1 MLITRVVIMEK
12 IIELKGVNYFYKTF
26 KKQQGFVGSIK
37 DFWKREEE
45 RVHSLRN
52 FELEIGK
59 GEILGLLGP
68 NGAGKTTLIKLLSGI
83 LEPDSGEVSCMGHRP
98 FRKEK
103 AYLKNIGV
111 VLGQKSQ
118 LIWDL
123 PALETLDMLRLIY
136 EVEKSEYEQRLE
148 LLLDLLELKDKLHI
162 PVRKLSLGERVKFEL
177 ICALIHR
184 PEVLFLDEP
193 TIGLDLTSQRNIHR
207 FLKEINRKEKITV
220 LLTSHY
226 LKDIEALCERIVI
239 VMKGQKKED
248 TSIRALVEKFS
259 GKGSEF
265 VIEFTDFVPEGLHML
280 GEVRENSLEVSDK
293 VLEDLL
299 TSLPIDKVESV
310 KRKRKSFDEVIYQIY
325 SGD

>member
-12 IIELKGVNYFYKTF
+12 IIELKSVNYFYKTF

-52 FELEIGK
+52 FELEIDK

-177 ICALIHR
+177 ICALIHS

-207 FLKEINRKEKITV
+207 FLKEINRKERITV

>member
-52 FELEIGK
+52 FELEIDK

-207 FLKEINRKEKITV
+207 FLKEINRKERITV

-299 TSLPIDKVESV
+299 TSLSIDKVESV

>member
-52 FELEIGK
+52 FELEIDK

-83 LEPDSGEVSCMGHRP
+83 LEPDSGEVFCMGHRP

-207 FLKEINRKEKITV
+207 FLKEINRKERITV

>member
-52 FELEIGK
+52 FELEIDK

-207 FLKEINRKEKITV
+207 FLKEINRKERITV

>member
-52 FELEIGK
+52 FELEIDK

-207 FLKEINRKEKITV
+207 FLKEINRKERITV

-280 GEVRENSLEVSDK
+280 GEVRENSLEVSDE

>member
-52 FELEIGK
+52 FELEIDK

-103 AYLKNIGV
+103 VYLKNIGV

-207 FLKEINRKEKITV
+207 FLKEINRKERITV

>member
-1 MLITRVVIMEK
+1 MEK

-52 FELEIGK
+52 FELEIDK

-207 FLKEINRKEKITV
+207 FLKEINRKERITV

>member
-1 MLITRVVIMEK
+1 MEK

-52 FELEIGK
+52 FELEIEK

-207 FLKEINRKEKITV
+207 FLKEINRKERITV

>member
-1 MLITRVVIMEK
+1 MEK

-26 KKQQGFVGSIK
+26 KKQKGFVGSIK

-52 FELEIGK
+52 FELEIDK

-207 FLKEINRKEKITV
+207 FLKEINRKERITV

>member
-1 MLITRVVIMEK
+1 MEK

-26 KKQQGFVGSIK
+26 KKQQGLVGSIK

-45 RVHSLRN
+45 RVHSLKN
-52 FELEIGK
+52 FDLEIEK

-83 LEPDSGEVSCMGHRP
+83 LEPDSGEVSCMGYRP

-136 EVEKSEYEQRLE
+136 EVEKTEYEQRLE
-148 LLLDLLELKDKLHI
+148 RLLDLLELKDKLHI

-207 FLKEINRKEKITV
+207 FLKEINRKERMTV

-259 GKGSEF
+259 DKGSDF

-293 VLEDLL
+293 ALEDLL
-299 TSLPIDKVESV
+299 SSLPIDKVESV